1 MSKLSRSS
9 FRMVFLTAA
18 ACALLALPALADSQ
32 ARIVRLSDV
41 QGSVQIDKNTGM
53 GFENA
58 FLNLPITQGAQVRT
72 HDRGRAEI
80 EFEDGSTLR
89 LTPNTTVEFSTLGLS
104 DSGKRIS
111 VINLVDGMAYV
122 NWLGKS
128 GDEFSLNFSRE
139 KISLDRA
146 AHFRVETSPQAANL
160 AIFKGDIDVEGPA
173 GKVMVEKKKSAN
185 FDAADDDKY
194 TLAKNIEEAPLD
206 SWDKDASDYHQQYAK
221 NNSSSPYQY
230 GMSDLNYYGAY
241 SNVPGYGMMWQPYF
255 TGVGWDPF
263 MDGAWSWYP
272 GYGYMFASAYPW
284 GWMPYRYGSWMSV
297 PGMGWMWQPGGWNT
311 WNTVPRFAGTMPV
324 NFHPLVAPTAGTVR
338 PVVVGRSASFS
349 ALSASH
355 MVLRAGSAGMEIPRG
370 SVENL
375 HQLNHQVAR
384 SGFAA
389 VQSAPQFSATSARS
403 SGWSPI
409 GTEAMASGAGP
420 QRSGMSSPAGH
431 GGSMSSGHASGGG
444 GGGHR

>member
-1 MSKLSRSS
+1 MSRLSLSHSS
-9 FRMVFLTAA
+9 MVLLTVA
-18 ACALLALPALADSQ
+18 ACALIALPALADSQ

-53 GFENA
+53 GFESA

-89 LTPNTTVEFSTLGLS
+89 LAPNTTVSFSTLALS

-111 VINLVDGMAYV
+111 VIDLVDGMAYV

-128 GDEFSLNFSRE
+128 GDQFSLNFSHE
-139 KISLDRA
+139 KLALERA
-146 AHFRVETSPQAANL
+146 AHFRVETSPQAAEL
-160 AIFKGDIDVEGPA
+160 AVFKGDIDVEGPA
-173 GKVMVEKKKSAN
+173 GKVAVEKKKSAH
-185 FDAADDDKY
+185 FDASDDGKY

-206 SWDKDASDYHQQYAK
+206 SWDKDASEYHQQYAR
-221 NNSSSPYQY
+221 NNPSSPYQY

-255 TGVGWDPF
+255 AGVGWDPF
-263 MDGAWSWYP
+263 MDGAWSFYP

-284 GWMPYRYGSWMSV
+284 GWMPYRYGSWMSI
-297 PGMGWMWQPGGWNT
+297 PGMGWMWQPGGWNN

-324 NFHPLVAPTAGTVR
+324 NFHPLAPPTAGTVR
-338 PVVVGRSASFS
+338 PVVVGRTAVS
-349 ALSASH
+349 ALPTSH
-355 MVLRAGSAGMEIPRG
+355 MVLRAGSAGMGIPRG

-384 SGFAA
+384 SGFAQ
-389 VQSAPQFSATSARS
+389 VRPAPQFSTTSTGGARMNS
-403 SGWSPI
+403 PMYSGY
-409 GTEAMASGAGP
+409 GAS
-420 QRSGMSSPAGH
+420 RSAPMSAPAH
-431 GGSMSSGHASGGG
+431 SGSASAGHASGGG
-444 GGGHR
+444 GSPHR